1 MHRHLRTLL
10 SAALCATLSGGAVQ
24 AHPHVF
30 VDTTL
35 RIETDAEGRPV
46 AVEVTWLYD
55 ELYSLLIFEDMGLDS
70 DYDGA
75 LTPEELAQL
84 DGFDMQWIPGFAGD
98 LYLSGGAG
106 PIRLGPPE
114 PQSTRVEG
122 GRIETV
128 HRRPLASPGPETIV
142 LRAYDPTYYTAY
154 DLTGGVSAPEGC
166 SVQIAAPD
174 LDAAQAR
181 VETELDGRPE
191 TVEDFPEVGDA
202 FADTVTLR
210 CGTGG

>member
-1 MHRHLRTLL
+1 MSLRLRDLL
-10 SAALCATLSGGAVQ
+10 CLTFCASLAAGAAQ

-46 AVEVTWLYD
+46 AVEVSWRYD
-55 ELYSLLIFEDMGLDS
+55 ELYSLLVFEDMGLDS

-75 LTPEELAQL
+75 LTEDELARL
-84 DGFDMQWIPGFAGD
+84 DGFDMQWIPGYAGD

-114 PQSTRVEG
+114 PVATRVDG

-128 HRRPLASPGPETIV
+128 HRRPLAAPGPETIV

-166 SVQIAAPD
+166 SVEIAAPD

-181 VETELDGRPE
+181 VERELDGRPA

-202 FADTVTLR
+202 FAETVTLR
-210 CGTGG
+210 CGVDG